1 MWPNTV
7 DQRLQSWYELR
18 QLAVTVDLE
27 QALDLVNAWWFN
39 APWRPYHLHWDDRQN
54 WPDPWQLLS
63 DNMFCPLARGLGIL
77 YTITMLNRPDIQD
90 AELTDSDNDNLVL
103 ISNGKYILNWDPK
116 QIVNTSLPVLAG
128 QNNFTQAVAKI
139 KVG

>member
-18 QLAVTVDLE
+18 QHASTADLE
-27 QALDLVNAWWFN
+27 SALDLVNSWWFN
-39 APWRPYHLHWDDRQN
+39 APWRPYHLHWDERQN

-116 QIVNTSLPVLAG
+116 QIVNTSLPVLVG

>member
-18 QLAVTVDLE
+18 QLAITVDLE
-27 QALDLVNAWWFN
+27 QALDLVNVWWFN

-77 YTITMLNRPDIQD
+77 YTVTMLNRPDIQD
-90 AELTDSDNDNLVL
+90 AELINSDNDNLVL
-103 ISNGKYILNWDPK
+103 VSNRKYILNWDSK

>member
-18 QLAVTVDLE
+18 QLASTADLE
-27 QALDLVNAWWFN
+27 SALDLVNVWWFN

-103 ISNGKYILNWDPK
+103 ISNGKYILNWDSK
-116 QIVNTSLPVLAG
+116 QIVNTSLPVLVG

>member
-18 QLAVTVDLE
+18 QSASTADLE
-27 QALDLVNAWWFN
+27 SALDLVNSWWFN
-39 APWRPYHLHWDDRQN
+39 TPWRPYHLHWDDRQN

-116 QIVNTSLPVLAG
+116 QIVNTSLPVLVG

>member
-18 QLAVTVDLE
+18 QLASTADLE
-27 QALDLVNAWWFN
+27 SALDLVNSWWFN
-39 APWRPYHLHWDDRQN
+39 APWRPYHLHWDDWQN

-77 YTITMLNRPDIQD
+77 YTVTMLNRPDIQD
-90 AELTDSDNDNLVL
+90 AELINSDNDNLVQ

-116 QIVNTSLPVLAG
+116 QIVNTSLPVLVG

>member
-1 MWPNTV
+1 MWPTTV

-18 QLAVTVDLE
+18 QLAATADLE
-27 QALDLVNAWWFN
+27 QALDFVNTWWFN
-39 APWRPYHLHWDDRQN
+39 TPWRPYHLHWDDRQN

-77 YTITMLNRPDIQD
+77 YTVTMLNRPDIQD
-90 AELTDSDNDNLVL
+90 AELINSDNDNLVL
-103 ISNGKYILNWDPK
+103 VSNGKYILNWDSK
-116 QIVNTSLPVLAG
+116 QIVNTSLPVLVG

>member
-27 QALDLVNAWWFN
+27 PALDLVNAWWFD

-116 QIVNTSLPVLAG
+116 QIVNTSLPVLVG

>member
-18 QLAVTVDLE
+18 QQASTVELE
-27 QALDLVNAWWFN
+27 SALDLVNAWWFN
-39 APWRPYHLHWDDRQN
+39 APWRPYHLHWDDQQD
-54 WPDPWQLLS
+54 WPDPWQLLN
-63 DNMFCPLARGLGIL
+63 DNRFCPLARGLGIL
-77 YTITMLNRPDIQD
+77 YTVTMLNRPDIQD
-90 AELTDSDNDNLVL
+90 AKLINFDNDNLVL

-116 QIVNTSLPVLAG
+116 QIVNTSLTVPVG

>member
-18 QLAVTVDLE
+18 QLASTADLE
-27 QALDLVNAWWFN
+27 SALDLVNVWWFN

-77 YTITMLNRPDIQD
+77 YTVTMLNRPDIQD
-90 AELTDSDNDNLVL
+90 AELINSDNDNLVL
-103 ISNGKYILNWDPK
+103 ISNGKYILNWDSK
-116 QIVNTSLPVLAG
+116 QIVNTSLPVLVG

>member
-1 MWPNTV
+1 MWFSTFA
-7 DQRLQSWYELR
+7 QRLESWQQLRLTVRSQSAQAAAE
-18 QLAVTVDLE
+18 TVN
-27 QALDLVNAWWFN
+27 QWWFR
-39 APWRPYHLHWDDRQN
+39 APWSAYHLHWDDQSD

-116 QIVNTSLPVLAG
+116 QIVNTSLPVLVG